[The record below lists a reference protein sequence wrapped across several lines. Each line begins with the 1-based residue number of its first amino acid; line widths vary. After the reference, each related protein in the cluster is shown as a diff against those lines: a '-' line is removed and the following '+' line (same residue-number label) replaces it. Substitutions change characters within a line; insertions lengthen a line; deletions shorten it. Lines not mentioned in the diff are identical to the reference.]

1 MTSTTDTA
9 DDYGRSPLQKFLPGG
24 VWRSL
29 AGKRVYELERLY
41 PAGHPHAPGQALVPV
56 AHGESAQTCLRI
68 AAPPA
73 DWLYLDTETTGLSRE
88 SAYAFMVG
96 VGRFLPDGAF
106 RLRQYIIQHP
116 VHEPALLAAV
126 HGDVASAAALVTY
139 NGRAFDLPLLA
150 VRLAAQGFPPLPPL
164 PHLDLLHTVRRL
176 WGGQL
181 QSCALTCAE
190 YFLLGL
196 LRDEDDIPGYQI
208 PQLYEGWLRRGDGD
222 FFAGVCY
229 HNAMDILS
237 LAALHALAA
246 EVIDRPEPYPRLAL
260 PLAAL
265 YVQCGRADL
274 AEAQY
279 RRAMPQGARPLARL
293 LKRQGRHQD
302 AAALWQTLGDDH
314 EALVELAMYAEHHLR
329 DHALAAIY
337 TERALAIAGE
347 AERPALLRRLER
359 LQKKVVKTTE

>member
-106 RLRQYIIQHP
+106 RLRQYIIEHP

-150 VRLAAQGFPPLPPL
+150 VRLAAQGF
-164 PHLDLLHTVRRL
+164 RRCRPCPTSTCCTPSAGCGAGNCRAAPSPARSTFC
-176 WGGQL
+176 WGYCVTKTTSPATRFRSSTRVGCGVATAT
-181 QSCALTCAE
+181 S
-190 YFLLGL
+190 
-196 LRDEDDIPGYQI
+196 LRGCVITTPWTSSPG
-208 PQLYEGWLRRGDGD
+208 GAAR
-222 FFAGVCY
+222 AGGGG
-229 HNAMDILS
+229 HRSPRAIS
-237 LAALHALAA
+237 AAGPA
-246 EVIDRPEPYPRLAL
+246 
-260 PLAAL
+260 LAAL

-314 EALVELAMYAEHHLR
+314 EALVELACTPSITCATMPWPR
-329 DHALAAIY
+329 Y
-337 TERALAIAGE
+337 TPSARW
-347 AERPALLRRLER
+347 
-359 LQKKVVKTTE
+359 Q